1 MDSHRDEVRGF
12 LTSRR
17 ERLSPEQAGLPIYG
31 ANRRVKG
38 LRRDEVAVLSG
49 ISTDYYTRLERGNL
63 TGVSDQVLEGLA
75 AALHLDES
83 ERAHLFGLARVANT
97 RPVTTPS
104 GPRSASSGRG
114 RRAGVRPGV
123 RLILEGMWAPT
134 YVRNARMDVLALN
147 SLGRALFVDALA
159 GRPEENTG
167 FNLARYLFLDSRSRD
182 FYTDWATVARDSAA
196 ALRIEAGRNPYD
208 RGLSDLVGELS
219 TRSDE
224 FRTWW
229 AAHNVKLHRTSTK
242 QMRHSVA
249 GDLELTGEALTLP
262 GDPGLTI
269 ITYTV
274 EPASASAQ
282 ALDFLAGWAR
292 QQPSTASPTAHPS

>member
-1 MDSHRDEVRGF
+1 MNQHREEVRDF

-17 ERLSPEQAGLPIYG
+17 DRLTPDRAGLPIYG

-63 TGVSDQVLEGLA
+63 SGVSEQVLEALA
-75 AALHLDES
+75 AALQLDEA
-83 ERAHLFGLARVANT
+83 ERAHLFDLAKVANT
-97 RPVTTPS
+97 RPTA
-104 GPRSASSGRG
+104 RSVGSARTSRKQGL
-114 RRAGVRPGV
+114 RPGV
-123 RLILEGMWAPT
+123 RLILEGMSAPA
-134 YVRNARMDVLALN
+134 YVRNARMDILALN
-147 SLGRALFVDALA
+147 RLGRALFSDAMSA
-159 GRPEENTG
+159 DADEPAG
-167 FNLARYLFLDSRSRD
+167 FNLARYLFLDQRSRE
-182 FYTDWATVARDSAA
+182 FYSDWATVARDCVAS
-196 ALRIEAGRNPYD
+196 LRGEAGRNPYD
-208 RGLSDLVGELS
+208 RGLTDLVGELS
-219 TRSDE
+219 TRSEE

-242 QMRHSVA
+242 QMHHRVV

-274 EPASASAQ
+274 EPASPSAE
-282 ALDFLAGWAR
+282 ALCFLTRWSRADLPHVVDDR
-292 QQPSTASPTAHPS
+292 